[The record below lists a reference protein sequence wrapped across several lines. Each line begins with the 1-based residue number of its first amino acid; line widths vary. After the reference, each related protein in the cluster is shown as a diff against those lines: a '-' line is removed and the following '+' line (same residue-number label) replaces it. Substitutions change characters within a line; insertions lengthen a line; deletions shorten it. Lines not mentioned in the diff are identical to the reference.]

1 MKKEK
6 IDTKDV
12 SKSTLA
18 IKPNFTSIAEKAAVG
33 AFVSSHYKAN
43 KKYLKTFLEGILGGF
58 FVSIGF
64 VVALYASSSLD
75 GAAKTILI
83 SAIFPIGILL
93 VTFVGGSLYTT
104 NCVGFINACTKD
116 VKYKTFFTNLVIS
129 YLANI
134 VGAAMVFAIL
144 LLMGMIVPYVQSGYK
159 LSYSDNGSFASAVAS
174 FSFKKLGSFGTQ
186 LGLGAEK
193 TITAGA
199 IAATF
204 FSNVFSG
211 IVCNVFVC
219 VTLYITFSTKN
230 IAAIFFMIW
239 LSIFVFVASGTQ
251 HSVANLIVLFCNFA
265 QSLVVSTGLDS
276 NTVTSIEVGHHI
288 PSMMPLY
295 FLTLNLI
302 PSIIGNFLGGGILIP
317 GIVYFIY
324 KDKLQQASKDLVLE
338 KSSELID
345 DLTSKIHAS
354 VTL

>member
-75 GAAKTILI
+75 GAPKTILI

-144 LLMGMIVPYVQSGYK
+144 LLMGMIVPYVQSGDK

-186 LGLGAEK
+186 LGAEK

-230 IAAIFFMIW
+230 IAAIFFMI
-239 LSIFVFVASGTQ
+239 
-251 HSVANLIVLFCNFA
+251 
-265 QSLVVSTGLDS
+265 
-276 NTVTSIEVGHHI
+276 
-288 PSMMPLY
+288 
-295 FLTLNLI
+295 
-302 PSIIGNFLGGGILIP
+302 
-317 GIVYFIY
+317 
-324 KDKLQQASKDLVLE
+324 
-338 KSSELID
+338 
-345 DLTSKIHAS
+345 
-354 VTL
+354 